1 MKVIRVVT
9 AIGALAGG
17 VIGFKML
24 VGSKPEARR
33 KPVERQGALVEVMT
47 LQPVSRR
54 LQVDARG
61 LVKPARTL
69 TVMPQISGVVLEQHP
84 QLIEGG
90 VIGAG
95 EVLIKIDDTD
105 YRLQVGQARAQLE
118 QAQQSLEVEKARQSV
133 ALREWKLMG
142 SKATSRDRATRV
154 PQVKM
159 AEASVSA
166 ARNMVQQA
174 AVSRK
179 RAEVKAPFNAMI
191 RTESVDVGQVVGP
204 QSQVAQLVG
213 TDAFWVEALVPL
225 RELPL
230 IKMPTVDAPQ
240 TGSAATV
247 LVVNTGEAAIERTGR
262 VVRLLGELDPQSRMA
277 KVIIEVADPLALAT
291 DAPKLLLN
299 SFVKLKIEGPSRE
312 DLIAV
317 PRTALREG
325 DQVWQISKDKT
336 LAITKVDV
344 VRRLP
349 DEVLVKGLKAGDQII
364 KSRIASPVPGMAL
377 RLEATP
383 PKVAAKVD
391 APKAETVEAAQK

>member
-9 AIGALAGG
+9 ALGALAGG
-17 VIGFKML
+17 VLGLKLL
-24 VGSKPEARR
+24 VGSKPEAKR
-33 KPVERQGALVEVMT
+33 KPIERQGALVEVMT
-47 LQPVSRR
+47 LQPVAHQLR
-54 LQVDARG
+54 VDARG

-69 TVMPQISGVVLEQHP
+69 TVMPQISGVVEYQHP

-90 VIGAG
+90 FIAAG
-95 EVLIKIDDTD
+95 ETLIKIDETD
-105 YRLQVGQARAQLE
+105 YRLQVGQRRAQLE
-118 QAQQSLEVEKARQSV
+118 QARQSLEVEKARQSV

-142 SKATSRDRATRV
+142 SKADNKPRATRV

-159 AEASVSA
+159 AEANVAA
-166 ARNMVQQA
+166 ARNAVQQA
-174 AVSRK
+174 AVSRT

-191 RTESVDVGQVVGP
+191 RAESVDVGQVVGP

-213 TDAFWVEALVPL
+213 TDAFWIEAMVPL

-230 IKMPTVDAPQ
+230 ITIPKADAPES
-240 TGSAATV
+240 GSAVTV
-247 LVVNTGEAAIERTGR
+247 LVVNTGEQAIERKGR

-277 KVIIEVADPLALAT
+277 KVIIEVADPLALTA

-299 SFVKLKIEGPSRE
+299 SFVKVKIDGPTRD

-317 PRTALREG
+317 PRSALREG

-336 LAITKVDV
+336 LAITQVDV

-349 DEVLVKGLKAGDQII
+349 EEVLVKGLKAGDQII
-364 KSRIASPVPGMAL
+364 KSRLASPVPGMAL
-377 RLEATP
+377 RLQGAPE
-383 PKVAAKVD
+383 KVAKAGGSSK
-391 APKAETVEAAQK
+391 APSKAASK

>member
-1 MKVIRVVT
+1 MKVLRVVT
-9 AIGALAGG
+9 AIGAIVGG
-17 VIGFKML
+17 VVGFKML
-24 VGSKPEARR
+24 VGSKPEAKR
-33 KPVERQGALVEVMT
+33 KPIERQGALVEVLT
-47 LQPVSRR
+47 LQPATHR
-54 LQVDARG
+54 LRVDARG

-69 TVMPQISGVVLEQHP
+69 IVMPQIAGVVLEQHP

-118 QAQQSLEVEKARQSV
+118 QAKQSLEVEKARQSV

-142 SKATSRDRATRV
+142 SKATNKARATRV

-159 AEASVSA
+159 AQASVAA
-166 ARNMVQQA
+166 ARNTVQQA

-179 RAEVKAPFNAMI
+179 RAEVKAPFNAMV

-230 IKMPTVDAPQ
+230 ISVPGADAAQ

-247 LVVNTGEAAIERTGR
+247 QVVNTGETVIERTGR

-277 KVIIEVADPLALAT
+277 KVIIEVADPLSLAA

-299 SFVKLKIEGPSRE
+299 SFVKVQIEGPNRD

-325 DQVWQISKDKT
+325 DQIWQISKDKT
-336 LAITKVDV
+336 LTISKVNV

-349 DEVLVKGLKAGDQII
+349 DVVLVKGLKAGEQII

-377 RLEATP
+377 RLDTAPT
-383 PKVAAKVD
+383 KVAAKVD
-391 APKAETVEAAQK
+391 APKADAAKAAQK